1 MQPDNANE
9 DQPQMSRHSSTET
22 DPTATGHSQERNIVV
37 WFSSILLVGLLA
49 TQGVK
54 AVETPQLDALKQK
67 FHRPASIPFPK
78 DNPYTDAKADLG
90 YTLFF
95 DPRLSGANTM
105 SCANCH
111 NPALG
116 WKDGLGHGVGH
127 DAKQLGRATPT
138 ILNLAWAELLMWD
151 GRFGG
156 LEDQATGPI
165 ESAGEMNQP
174 MPELLTELAEIPG
187 YRKMFREAFG
197 RDEIT
202 KQRLSQA
209 IATFERTLVS
219 NKAPF
224 DRWIEGD
231 ETAISESAK
240 RGFVTF
246 NGKGNCADCHSDWR
260 FTDDGFH
267 DIGLKSDDIGRGAQ
281 VPDVQSLQHA
291 FKTPTLRNIDQRAP
305 YMHDGSLANL
315 REVVVHYDT
324 GFVERPSLSPE
335 MRHLGLTEQ
344 EVVDLIEFMHTL
356 TSRDDKISIPV
367 LPTKEQVTWTR

>member
-1 MQPDNANE
+1 
-9 DQPQMSRHSSTET
+9 MSYRH
-22 DPTATGHSQERNIVV
+22 
-37 WFSSILLVGLLA
+37 FSSIGLSSARLSLFRNGAAWSTAIMLVGVLA
-49 TQGVK
+49 TQGVQ
-54 AVETPQLDALKQK
+54 AADPAPLAALKAK
-67 FHRPASIPFPK
+67 YHRPASIPFPK
-78 DNPYTDAKADLG
+78 DNPFTDAKADLG
-90 YTLFF
+90 QTLFF

-138 ILNLAWAELLMWD
+138 VLNLAWADLLMWD
-151 GRFGG
+151 GRKDG

-165 ESAGEMNQP
+165 EAAGEMNQP
-174 MPELLTELAEIPG
+174 IPELLEELAAIPG
-187 YRKMFREAFG
+187 YRRMFRDAFG

-202 KQRLSQA
+202 KENLA
-209 IATFERTLVS
+209 KALATFERTLVS

-224 DRWIEGD
+224 DRWIDGE

-240 RGFVTF
+240 RGFVVF
-246 NGKGNCADCHSDWR
+246 NGKGNCEACHSSWR

-267 DIGLKSDDIGRGAQ
+267 DIGLKSEDIGRGAQ
-281 VPDVQSLQHA
+281 VPGEPSLQHA

-315 REVVVHYDT
+315 RDVVVHYNA
-324 GFVERPSLSPE
+324 GFVARASLSPE
-335 MRHLGLTEQ
+335 IHRLGLTDT
-344 EVVDLIEFMHTL
+344 EVADLVEFMHTL
-356 TSRDDKISIPV
+356 TSRDDKIDIPV
-367 LPTKEQVTWTR
+367 LPTKEQVSWTK